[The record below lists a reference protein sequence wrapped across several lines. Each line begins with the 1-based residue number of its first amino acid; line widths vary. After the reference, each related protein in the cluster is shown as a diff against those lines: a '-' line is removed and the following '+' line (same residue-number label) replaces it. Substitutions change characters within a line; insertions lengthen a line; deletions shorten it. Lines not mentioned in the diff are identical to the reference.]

1 MNAAAENYCKTI
13 LNTHIV
19 RDPKVEE
26 NCASRFGTTL
36 NILIL
41 TPPAA
46 RGENLIKQDL
56 LYLITLIY
64 VSKVKV

>member
-1 MNAAAENYCKTI
+1 MNAAAENYCETI

-26 NCASRFGTTL
+26 NCASRFGTTV

-46 RGENLIKQDL
+46 RGQNLIKQDIL
-56 LYLITLIY
+56 CLIT
-64 VSKVKV
+64 